1 MQRSI
6 KFVFVSGLLAFHSLS
21 AAFEIEGT
29 APEVEFNA
37 SNSNPL
43 FEQYRAEMQAKM
55 NVEVKDAFNKTLD
68 TARAQLKGFKNQKKA
83 AEGFAN
89 ANAYST
95 NSATFQGFQ
104 NYSLFAVGA
113 GLMMGVQAPS
123 TDFSY
128 YETIGDDLRENGDI
142 YAGMGA
148 SASLNV
154 GINAKFL
161 LPGLYLNM
169 KYGAYKD
176 VFGDFDMDF
185 SIIGVGANYRLLDTK
200 SMIGLVKWSGLSVGT
215 GFYMQSNKVN
225 MKIVPDAITTP
236 AHFREAVLA
245 GSNPADSANK
255 EILLAQMGYGKN
267 DSDANVILTPEF
279 NMGQDVSTLTIP
291 VDVVTAVSVLWGA
304 LNVTAG
310 AGFDFNFGSNEI
322 VLKGESRARITSDTT
337 KVAFTPATVAIDGST
352 ENGPS
357 LTRMRLMTGLGVGLG
372 PVKIDVPLI
381 WYLNSGAAFGVTVAV
396 VW

>member
-1 MQRSI
+1 MSRSV
-6 KFVFVSGLLAFHSLS
+6 KLFLASGLLATYSLTG
-21 AAFEIEGT
+21 AFEIEGT

-37 SNSNPL
+37 ANSNPL
-43 FEQYRAEMQAKM
+43 FDQYRTEMQTKM
-55 NVEVKDAFNKTLD
+55 NVEVKDAFDKTIE
-68 TARAQLKGFKNQKKA
+68 TARAQLKGFKEQKKA

-113 GLMMGVQAPS
+113 GLMLGVQAPS

-128 YETIGDDLRENGDI
+128 YETIGDDLKENGDI

-148 SASLNV
+148 SAALNV

-161 LPGLYLNM
+161 LPGLYLNL

-176 VFGDFDMDF
+176 AFGDFDMDF

-200 SMIGLVKWSGLSVGT
+200 SFAGLVTWRGLSVGT
-215 GFYMQSNKVN
+215 GFYMQSNKLN

-245 GSNPADSANK
+245 GSNPVDSLNK

-267 DSDANVILTPEF
+267 DSDANVILTPVF
-279 NMGQDVSTLTIP
+279 NMGQDVSTITIP
-291 VDVVTAVSVLWGA
+291 IDVVTAVSVLWGA

-322 VLKGESRARITSDTT
+322 VLKGDSKAQITSDTT
-337 KVAFTPATVAIDGST
+337 KVTFTPATVAVKGSS
-352 ENGPS
+352 ENGPT
-357 LTRMRLMTGLGVGLG
+357 LTRMRLMTGLGIGLG

-381 WYLNSGAAFGVTVAV
+381 WYLNSGAAAGLTVAV